1 MTLEIDVREAGGV
14 AVLAV
19 RGSLDGLTAEELES
33 RLERE
38 IDSGKVRWVV
48 DLGALEYV
56 SSAGL
61 RALLGCMTSARGP
74 GGDLRLAAAPAAV
87 ERVLDLAGFTTIL
100 KLFSSLDEALGSFAE

>member
-61 RALLGCMTSARGP
+61 RALLGGMKSARGQ
-74 GGDLRLAAAPAAV
+74 GGDLRLAAATADV